1 MTALTIQL
9 SGISNFF
16 PNRHLTE
23 DAARDAHRRVYFLN
37 EGPDSGSKTLG
48 GAAAYQAFLY
58 VSISS
63 TKIALMFRIWDRDH
77 YSAYHTLPTAENRER
92 LAGVA
97 FAECKLPHI
106 RHGKA
111 DR

>member
-48 GAAAYQAFLY
+48 GAAAYQAFL
-58 VSISS
+58 
-63 TKIALMFRIWDRDH
+63 
-77 YSAYHTLPTAENRER
+77 
-92 LAGVA
+92 
-97 FAECKLPHI
+97 
-106 RHGKA
+106 
-111 DR
+111 